1 MFMRRLFLVPVLVGA
16 LSAAFS
22 APARAEAGVVT
33 GTGTGQTTI
42 VTFTPIKQADGNTF
56 FMFTTA
62 TVETGIETGSCTGAF
77 TGVRHAD
84 GSLNLRA
91 SQTCTGTIA
100 GHPGTWL
107 LSPVAVTIAPDGA
120 IDAQE
125 VVTGVGSLAGLHGT
139 RTVTGGAGGNPEIFT
154 DTLHFDD

>member
-16 LSAAFS
+16 LSAFS

-42 VTFTPIKQADGNTF
+42 VTFTVIKQASGNTF
-56 FMFTTA
+56 FMATTA

-77 TGVRHAD
+77 TGVSHAD
-84 GSLNLRA
+84 GSTNATA

-100 GHPGTWL
+100 GHPGTWQL
-107 LSPVAVTIAPDGA
+107 QPVAVTIAPDGT
-120 IDAQE
+120 IDAHE
-125 VVTGVGSLAGLHGT
+125 VVTGLGSLAGLHGT

-154 DTLHFDD
+154 DRLFFDD